1 MIKRVVIKDIAT
13 FDKKGV
19 FYENLQKVNV
29 IYGGNG
35 TGKTTTSKV
44 LEYGYTPKGHKQ
56 TADTTIVKPWKYPTC
71 EVDWDGEP
79 AKVLVYNKDFREES
93 LKETIPGVYTLGDKK
108 MTKDARMM
116 LGYDPIQ
123 PFGKFSLQMPNKNL
137 DKVRDEYS
145 YIEAQLTDRLWLE
158 VYMPNKAQSKLLVP
172 FNRKETFAAHIRELL
187 KRKREG
193 DMFWEVEGNNKTRL
207 WKELALQSEVMVEK
221 AETELASLR
230 KSIKECQRIY
240 DQLVEESKK
249 QETRANEIEDAVG
262 AVQSGLDSI
271 NEALRLNGY
280 TGFSIQPSPE
290 NSSDFQIQREDG
302 SYVKDTL
309 SEGEATI
316 ITFLYFMQ
324 IVEGH
329 LRGEKSDGPKVVIID
344 DPISSLDY
352 TAIDLVSTL
361 TNDLIE
367 KARKD
372 EGGIAQVFVLTHN
385 SSYHKFVSINQP
397 KKYTS
402 YWKLEKRHGVSKVVA
417 CGKDN
422 PVRGDYQELWAKLQ
436 ETDEDNVN
444 SEKPNLIRRIIDT
457 YFLAYGGYDR
467 QKLYAGEYAKDK
479 QSVVEF
485 VKWLEEGGQGNYIEK
500 LKKLFEVM
508 GHLSHYEMMT
518 RGRQDMVLTK

>member
-1 MIKRVVIKDIAT
+1 MIKKITIRDIAT
-13 FDKKGV
+13 FDKKGIV
-19 FYENLQKVNV
+19 MDNLQKVNIV
-29 IYGGNG
+29 YGGNG
-35 TGKTTTSKV
+35 AGKTTTSRV
-44 LEYGYTPKGHKQ
+44 LEYGYAPKGHKQ

-280 TGFSIQPSPE
+280 TGFSIQTSAE
-290 NSSDFQIQREDG
+290 KHGEFQIQREDG
-302 SYVKDTL
+302 SYVRNTL

-316 ITFLYFMQ
+316 ITFLYFIQM
-324 IVEGH
+324 VEGNIG
-329 LRGEKSDGPKVVIID
+329 GESSAGKKVVVID
-344 DPISSLDY
+344 DPICSLDY
-352 TAIDLVSTL
+352 TSIALVSTL
-361 TNDLIE
+361 TNDLIK
-367 KARKD
+367 KARKG
-372 EGGIAQVFVLTHN
+372 ENGIEQVFVLTHN
-385 SSYHKFVSINQP
+385 TSFHKQISVEQP
-397 KKYTS
+397 KNKTS
-402 YWKLEKRHGVSKVVA
+402 YWKLYKKNGVSRVA
-417 CGKDN
+417 AFGGAN
-422 PVRGDYQELWAKLQ
+422 PVRNDYQAMWDKLL
-436 ETDEDNVN
+436 DEGSDEAGV
-444 SEKPNLIRRIIDT
+444 EKANLMRRILET
-457 YFLAYGGYDR
+457 YFLQYGGMDWE
-467 QKLYAGEYAKDK
+467 QLYGGE
-479 QSVVEF
+479 Q
-485 VKWLEEGGQGNYIEK
+485 IEDLDMEK
-500 LKKLFEVM
+500 FRRIFEKM
-508 GHLSHYEMMT
+508 GHMSHYEMMM